1 MLESRRVGGV
11 WTMRICAFPGHL
23 KSELGH
29 LGHSVKTTLYGEGE
43 IRKDDSCDPTYGQL
57 RVFLPVLLVDLY

>member
-1 MLESRRVGGV
+1 
-11 WTMRICAFPGHL
+11 MRICAFQGHL

-43 IRKDDSCDPTYGQL
+43 IRKDDSCDPTYRQL
-57 RVFLPVLLVDLY
+57 RVFLPVLLVDLD